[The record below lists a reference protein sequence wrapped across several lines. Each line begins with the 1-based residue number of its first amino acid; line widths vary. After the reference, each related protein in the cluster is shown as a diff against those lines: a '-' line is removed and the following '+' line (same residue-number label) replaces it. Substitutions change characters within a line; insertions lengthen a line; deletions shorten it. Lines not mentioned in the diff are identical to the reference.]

1 MSKSVLYGWQRF
13 IDDQPIHRYSPQQNS
28 NQRGLNKLVSML
40 NEMQQKVI
48 DVLKPEIESVENG
61 GDNSFDD
68 VFGKPE
74 EGNPKTRMILP
85 YGNRDIQKLKSLLI
99 KIKKKLPENVVG
111 NWNVD
116 FENVEEKKKPLG
128 WKEGDPIPTIQKTIG
143 SLSLNTSFVNQ
154 NGKEITAKQSFGK
167 LLQKYFPEEMTWW
180 QGDKSK
186 GISGKQTFFTN
197 NPETTKDIATS
208 LSKHSFTDQQE
219 GDKSKV
225 MIISRH
231 PIDIVRMSDFSDI
244 QSCHSQDSGYFQCA
258 VAEAKRTMDGGAI
271 IYSVDEEELLKR
283 FPDGVLPQ
291 TGDLFDDEQRD
302 ITDMLSSEPFSR
314 LRVRTIKDTNTGT
327 VYAVPDRKI
336 YGKQEEAF
344 REGAFNFFAQ
354 QQMDKFVDNSD
365 PNDPIIKL
373 GEPEN
378 LVRYGGS
385 YEDNGFPV
393 YSNFSELIKTVI
405 KQSGH
410 SFENQKQDIQS
421 FNLELAGSKIPWAGD
436 EEKEEYWLQNRDIC
450 RDNEARFR
458 GLIDYKNSRFKYFKS
473 LSPPMIAYGK
483 RTIEYD
489 PADKEENPVPRS
501 QYNFNCEN
509 DRVFLNTMYFV
520 VQPAICIAKQHFL
533 AKHSYEIN
541 SQIESFFRRN
551 REIYDIGENLVFDGV
566 SVILDI
572 PTQEY
577 IINIFY
583 SATGPIDMDYYDNIT
598 SKQIADYEQ
607 TVSYHKYK
615 EDLLRRM
622 SSGSNPIIKITKTK
636 LMSDLKGEILALNEK
651 ARKAF
656 SITKQ
661 SEDQIFYTATIDLGE
676 LTLTKIGSETHTM
689 NFMNMYKKYFISEYM
704 KECRTDAQ
712 INFNDKDSEKFELS
726 AVPRWLSPSQSN
738 LLEPSVKIK
747 FELSNSI
754 DKEDFLHDMEL
765 IESISNKAQNMQA
778 IGKALIARL
787 TSPFMQE
794 SIKRSSIKLIKEGEA
809 RKITIW
815 RKKN

>member
-1 MSKSVLYGWQRF
+1 
-13 IDDQPIHRYSPQQNS
+13 
-28 NQRGLNKLVSML
+28 
-40 NEMQQKVI
+40 
-48 DVLKPEIESVENG
+48 
-61 GDNSFDD
+61 
-68 VFGKPE
+68 
-74 EGNPKTRMILP
+74 
-85 YGNRDIQKLKSLLI
+85 
-99 KIKKKLPENVVG
+99 
-111 NWNVD
+111 
-116 FENVEEKKKPLG
+116 
-128 WKEGDPIPTIQKTIG
+128 
-143 SLSLNTSFVNQ
+143 LSLNTSFVNQ